1 MHQREAG
8 KDSQQLNVAAGGEE
22 LREEDALAATQ
33 IGMTATRSKLE
44 KLMNGFT
51 NFDDVMRIGTRQRRE
66 KDEYRLAEMRQEM
79 SCLEHKLEAEIK
91 KRIEMNKSLQ
101 NYCDEQV
108 AQMTMAFETLLS
120 DRAKQVNDR
129 LTHLTQ
135 EINDLQVLVA
145 KEKHD
150 IPLMIENKTNELTQK
165 LISFMDSFEEER
177 QRRATQEAMILKRL
191 SDHEHATA
199 ESFERER
206 HDREHK
212 YSELKNALDTYT
224 STRIRGDEKFH
235 AFVQEETAKIQN
247 ALVAEAQ
254 AREREDDEIV
264 EALNRYT
271 AKLQDSLKVITS
283 PDA

>member
-1 MHQREAG
+1 M
-8 KDSQQLNVAAGGEE
+8 KP
-22 LREEDALAATQ
+22 Q

-51 NFDDVMRIGTRQRRE
+51 TFDDVMRIGTRQRRE

-79 SCLEHKLEAEIK
+79 SRLEHKLEAEIK

-108 AQMTMAFETLLS
+108 AHMTTAFENLLS
-120 DRAKQVNDR
+120 DRAKQVDDR
-129 LTHLTQ
+129 LSCLTQ
-135 EINDLQVLVA
+135 EISDLQTLVE
-145 KEKHD
+145 KEKRD
-150 IPLMIENKTNELTQK
+150 IPLMIENKTNELTLK
-165 LISFMDSFEEER
+165 LISFMDAFEEER
-177 QRRATQEAMILKRL
+177 RRRTNQKAMILKRL
-191 SDHEHATA
+191 SDHEHVTA

-206 HDREHK
+206 HDRELK
-212 YSELKNALDTYT
+212 YSQLKNALDAYS
-224 STRIRGDEKFH
+224 STRIRGNERFH
-235 AFVQEETAKIQN
+235 TFAQEEIAKIQN

>member
-1 MHQREAG
+1 MNQQEAAEDAVLSASSDS
-8 KDSQQLNVAAGGEE
+8 KDF
-22 LREEDALAATQ
+22 REEDALAATQ

-44 KLMNGFT
+44 KLMSGFT
-51 NFDDVMRIGTRQRRE
+51 TFDDVMRIGTRQRRE

-79 SCLEHKLEAEIK
+79 NRLELKLEAEIK

-108 AQMTMAFETLLS
+108 AHMTAAFEALLS
-120 DRAKQVNDR
+120 DRAKQVDDR
-129 LTHLTQ
+129 LDHLTQ
-135 EINDLQVLVA
+135 EINDLQALVT
-145 KEKHD
+145 KEKHG

-165 LISFMDSFEEER
+165 LIAFMDAFEEER
-177 QRRATQEAMILKRL
+177 QRRTNQEAMILKRL
-191 SDHEHATA
+191 GDHEHATA

-206 HDREHK
+206 HDRELK
-212 YSELKNALDTYT
+212 YSELKNALDTYS
-224 STRIRGDEKFH
+224 STRIRGDERFH
-235 AFVQEETAKIQN
+235 AFAQEEIAKIQN

>member
-1 MHQREAG
+1 MNQHEKSSDGVQSTSDSKREG
-8 KDSQQLNVAAGGEE
+8 DAA
-22 LREEDALAATQ
+22 Q

-51 NFDDVMRIGTRQRRE
+51 TFDDVMRIGTRQRRE

-79 SCLEHKLEAEIK
+79 SRLEHKLEAEIK

-108 AQMTMAFETLLS
+108 AHMTTAFENLLS
-120 DRAKQVNDR
+120 DRAKQVDDR
-129 LTHLTQ
+129 LTRLTQ
-135 EINDLQVLVA
+135 EINDLQTLVE
-145 KEKHD
+145 KEKRD
-150 IPLMIENKTNELTQK
+150 IPLMIENKTNELTLK
-165 LISFMDSFEEER
+165 LVSFMDAFEEER
-177 QRRATQEAMILKRL
+177 QRRTNQEATILKRL

-199 ESFERER
+199 ESFEQER
-206 HDREHK
+206 HDRELK
-212 YSELKNALDTYT
+212 YSQLKNALDTYS
-224 STRIRGDEKFH
+224 STRIRGDERFH
-235 AFVQEETAKIQN
+235 TFAQEEIAKIQN

-254 AREREDDEIV
+254 ARNLLAREREDDDIV